1 MQFLKSDQVQ
11 HQWSYLVYVP
21 LKSIYVF
28 PSPVK
33 WKFLFHH
40 AREKVKIVWRSFSLG
55 SAWEEQRGKPAT
67 PPSTQQL
74 SSLLAKLQR

>member
-1 MQFLKSDQVQ
+1 MMQFLKSDQVQ
-11 HQWSYLVYVP
+11 PQWSYLVYIP

-55 SAWEEQRGKPAT
+55 SAWEEQRAT